1 MSEWASVLLVFWALW
16 LADGVKLPL
25 AARFNLSGRG
35 RWARL
40 VFGRVLL
47 PGWSPT
53 GWRMLADDIPFALS
67 PRGIS
72 NRPVGSAG
80 RPAEA
85 PARAT
90 AWAWEEI
97 RETGVQGGWITV
109 NGARFCRDTGHLRAS
124 QILGLAR
131 MPEPVRTPRIG
142 WWLARW
148 LRPAHLRRR
157 AKALAGRTMV
167 PAVFNGVF
175 LALAVVLTAYLLADG
190 ASRLAPKQAEMVAR
204 LLPLA
209 LGYLVLVHLAA
220 LVTAWRATRRLKV
233 SGEDKRGIALFSAAL
248 LPPQA
253 LRLRAL
259 AGEGWFPAQHP
270 LACALAFARKPE
282 LAELAFHTLGDLRW
296 PLGEAE
302 DAPLAR
308 EIAAWHRA
316 ELGRRLGPLL
326 AAAGVEEGRLFTAP
340 RADGPASCR
349 YCPRCLSQFTSEAA
363 QCPHGVALRATERIA
378 D

>member
-1 MSEWASVLLVFWALW
+1 MLLVFWALW
-16 LADGVKLPL
+16 LADGLKLPP
-25 AARFNLSGRG
+25 AARFNLNGRG
-35 RWARL
+35 RRARL
-40 VFGRVLL
+40 VFGRLL
-47 PGWSPT
+47 RPGWSPT
-53 GWRMLADDIPFALS
+53 GWRVLADDVPFALS

-97 RETGVQGGWITV
+97 RETGVQRGWITI

-157 AKALAGRTMV
+157 AKILVGRTMV

-175 LALAVVLTAYLLADG
+175 LALAVVLTVYLLADG
-190 ASRLAPKQAEMVAR
+190 ASRLAPKQAELVAR
-204 LLPLA
+204 LLPLI
-209 LGYLVLVHLAA
+209 LGYLVLLHLAA
-220 LVTAWRATRRLKV
+220 VVTAWRATRRLQV
-233 SGEDKRGIALFSAAL
+233 PGEDQRGIALFSAVL

-259 AGEGWFPAQHP
+259 AGDGWFPAQHP
-270 LACALAFARKPE
+270 LACALAFAPKRE
-282 LAELAFHTLGDLRW
+282 LAELAFQVVGDLRW
-296 PLGEAE
+296 PIGDAE

-308 EIAAWHRA
+308 EIAAWHRTK
-316 ELGRRLGPLL
+316 LGQRLGPLL
-326 AAAGVEEGRLFTAP
+326 AAAGVEEEKLFAAP

-349 YCPRCLSQFTSEAA
+349 YCPRCRSQFTSEAA
-363 QCPHGVALRATERIA
+363 RCPHGVELKPVK
-378 D
+378 